1 MSASCWVAAARLRP
15 PALTTPSQAA
25 FVAPIASRARKAANS
40 SPMRR
45 SISDI
50 YPCGGAWTAPLL
62 AATVG
67 AGVGTGVACACVT
80 VGTGVAAVAGV
91 VVAVAGGVVAGAG
104 VVVATVV
111 PPAGAVVPGSLPPL
125 FMTSI
130 ALSLGGFIRLT
141 ASPASMPGRA
151 VR

>member
-45 SISDI
+45 SINDI

-91 VVAVAGGVVAGAG
+91 VVAVAG